1 MKEYVRG
8 AFQALA
14 WARMLLSNVKKIE
27 DLDKTLAEMDQAL
40 EKLKATAAKDF
51 TTDIETELKTQESS

>member
-14 WARMLLSNVKKIE
+14 WTRMILSNVKKIE
-27 DLDKTLAEMDQAL
+27 DLEKALAEID
-40 EKLKATAAKDF
+40 KAIETLRNSTAKDF
-51 TTDIETELKTQESS
+51 LENMQTELKTQ

>member
-14 WARMLLSNVKKIE
+14 WTRMILSNVKDMPGLEKA
-27 DLDKTLAEMDQAL
+27 LAEID
-40 EKLKATAAKDF
+40 KAIETLRNSTAKDF
-51 TTDIETELKTQESS
+51 LEDMQTELKTQ

>member
-14 WARMLLSNVKKIE
+14 WARMILSNVK
-27 DLDKTLAEMDQAL
+27 DMTQL
-40 EKLKATAAKDF
+40 EKVLSEIDKALDNIKTKAAKDF
-51 TTDIETELKTQESS
+51 TADIQAELKIQEQ